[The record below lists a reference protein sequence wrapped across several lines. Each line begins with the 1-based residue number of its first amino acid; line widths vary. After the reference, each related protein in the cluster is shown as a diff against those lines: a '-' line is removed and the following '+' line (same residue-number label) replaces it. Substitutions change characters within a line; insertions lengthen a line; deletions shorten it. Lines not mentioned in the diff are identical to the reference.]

1 MLFQWLPVIV
11 SLALERLSIDV
22 KISELR
28 VMLLQI
34 VSSKVVW
41 KNLDIFN
48 FFEQELREPR
58 FQFQSPRVLSK
69 TETKKCLS
77 ESCR

>member
-41 KNLDIFN
+41 KNLDI
-48 FFEQELREPR
+48 
-58 FQFQSPRVLSK
+58 
-69 TETKKCLS
+69 
-77 ESCR
+77 